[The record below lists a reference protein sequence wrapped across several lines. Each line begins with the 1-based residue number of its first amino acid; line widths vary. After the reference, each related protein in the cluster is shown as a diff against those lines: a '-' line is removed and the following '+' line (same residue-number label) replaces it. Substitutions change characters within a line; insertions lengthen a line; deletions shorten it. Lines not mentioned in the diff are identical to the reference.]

1 MMHMARRGL
10 FGLGL
15 AALGGG
21 AMAQTPSPAPS
32 PTPPFSPAAAERI
45 PLWPLGVIERA
56 PNGLVERLEG
66 GVVGVAEPR
75 LEVFRPLPEL
85 DRKRA
90 MLVITGGGYRR
101 LVLDN
106 EGYNMAR
113 YLVAQGVTA
122 CVLVHRLPSEGWSRG
137 AEAPLQDAQRAM
149 QVIRHRAADWG
160 IDADQVSVIG
170 FSAGG
175 HLAGALATRYA
186 APNHLTADAVD
197 ALPARPVFAGLIYPV
212 ISMEAEMNH
221 GTTRRNLIGETP
233 TPEQVR
239 LWSVDRHVT
248 VETPPC
254 FLVHATD
261 DPIVPVENSF
271 LMYRALQAAKVRAEL
286 HVFES
291 GGHGFGLTANP
302 TARAWPDLFMVWAE
316 AHGLGAPVGL
326 IGVGG
331 PSKS

>member
-15 AALGGG
+15 AALSGG
-21 AMAQTPSPAPS
+21 AMAQTPSP
-32 PTPPFSPAAAERI
+32 TPAPFSPSSGERI

-56 PNGLVERLEG
+56 PGGLVERVDG
-66 GVVGVAEPR
+66 GVIGVAEPR
-75 LEVFRPLPEL
+75 LEVFRPAPEV

-90 MLVITGGGYRR
+90 MLVITGGGYRS

-113 YLVAQGVTA
+113 YLVARGITA
-122 CVLVHRLPSEGWSRG
+122 CVLVHRLPSEGWTHG
-137 AEAPLQDAQRAM
+137 VDAPLQDAQRAM
-149 QVIRHRAADWG
+149 RVIRQRAAGWG
-160 IDADQVSVIG
+160 VDADLVSVIG

-175 HLAGALATRYA
+175 HLAGTLTTRYA
-186 APNHLTADAVD
+186 TPNHLTADAVD
-197 ALPARPVFAGLIYPV
+197 TLSARPAFAGLIYPV

-221 GTTRRNLIGETP
+221 GTSRRNLIGETP
-233 TPEQVR
+233 TPDQIR
-239 LWSVDRHVT
+239 LWSVDKHVT
-248 VETPPC
+248 AETPPC
-254 FLVHATD
+254 FLVHASD
-261 DPIVPVENSF
+261 DPIVPAENSL

-302 TARAWPDLFMVWAE
+302 TARAWPDLFMAWAE
-316 AHGLGAPVGL
+316 AKGLGAASAAPIV
-326 IGVGG
+326 
-331 PSKS
+331 KT